1 MGYHV
6 FRVSAHGMGEESAAL
21 NRFLAG
27 GKIASVHKEFVVDGA
42 NSFWS
47 FCVET
52 VDGGSDR
59 IAERSKAPK
68 VDYREVLSGPDF
80 EIFSQL
86 RILRKSLAEKE
97 SIPAYQIFTN
107 EQLAEM
113 VTGKVSSR
121 AGLEKIPGVGSAKM
135 EKYADLFLQPLAAV
149 FSAATT

>member
-1 MGYHV
+1 MAYQI
-6 FRVSAHGMGEESAAL
+6 FRVSAHGMGEETAAL

-27 GKIASVHKEFVVDGA
+27 GKIASVRKEFVADGT

-52 VDGGSDR
+52 VDGVNDR
-59 IAERSKAPK
+59 VAERSKTAK
-68 VDYREVLSGPDF
+68 VDYREVLSDADF

-107 EQLAEM
+107 EQLALM
-113 VTGKVSSR
+113 VTTKVNTR
-121 AGLEKIPGVGSAKM
+121 AGLEKVPGVGSAKL
-135 EKYADLFLQPLAAV
+135 EKYADLFLDPLRAAFGLAV
-149 FSAATT
+149 T